1 MNTPSRTFPNAVA
14 ASEASAAFMSRVYS
28 WMTGGVLVTALIA
41 TVLGQNEEMMI
52 TLLTTRFLFTG
63 LLIAQL
69 GLVIGL
75 SAAMNRISASTATM
89 LYILYAALT
98 GVTLSTIFVM
108 YTHDSIAGVFLST
121 SCGFAGLSLV
131 GYTTKRD
138 LGPVGAF
145 CGMALFG
152 LVGWGLLSL
161 FFPSIMGGELQM
173 VYSIIGVVVF
183 AGLTAYDTQ
192 KIKAMAFSAGQGGM
206 SEDAVK
212 KGAIFGALTL
222 YLDFINLFLNLLRLA
237 GGRRR

>member
-1 MNTPSRTFPNAVA
+1 MNTPSRPFPNAVA

>member
-1 MNTPSRTFPNAVA
+1 MNTTTRPLPSDVA
-14 ASEASAAFMSRVYS
+14 ISEAKAAFMSRVYT
-28 WMTGGVLVTALIA
+28 WMTGGVLLTAAIA
-41 TVLGQNEEMMI
+41 TVLGQNEELMV
-52 TLLTTRFLFTG
+52 TLLTTRGLFMG

-69 GLVIGL
+69 ALVIGL
-75 SAAMNRISASTATM
+75 SAAMNRISAATATL

-131 GYTTKRD
+131 GYTTKKD

-152 LVGWGLLSL
+152 LVGWAILSM
-161 FFPSIMGGELQM
+161 FFPSMMGGEMQTI
-173 VYSIIGVVVF
+173 YSIAGVVIF

-192 KIKAMAFSAGQGGM
+192 KIKALAFSAGRGELA
-206 SEDAVK
+206 EDAMQ